1 MARPLIAHALLF
13 LFFSLLASA
22 RPTFIDDYVK
32 DNSKTYLRGV
42 NVGGWLVVEPY
53 LTPELF
59 NGTKAVD
66 QWTFDEQPGSAQSLK
81 NHWDTFFNETDVQK
95 LRSYGINALRIG
107 IGYWA
112 YDNSNTPYHSGA
124 DDYLEKAVGWA
135 RKAGMAVII
144 DLHGAPGRQ
153 NAAAGS
159 GRIAAV
165 EWQANGQDNLE
176 RTTEILRGM
185 AQKYGSA
192 KYADTVVAIELLNE
206 PSNGLPNTLTTSKKW
221 TKKTFEVV
229 REAAANKNLRIVMH
243 DQWVQPKN
251 WLDVNAALNST
262 NPGIF
267 ALDVHQ
273 YQIFTDKDR
282 HLDQD
287 GHIKEVCQFAE
298 EQLKLAKDNNLPIY
312 GGEFSG
318 NTFICV
324 NADGSTFA
332 DPDGNGQL
340 CKNGG
345 CQCEADGGLS
355 LDDWEDPLVQ
365 QVRRYVEAQLDA
377 FEKYAGGKSTLWTLI
392 ATLFANRGCRL
403 LLLECTRSGLLGFH
417 GRRRK
422 GESLLPQTRE
432 GRTWD

>member
-1 MARPLIAHALLF
+1 MARPFIVHILLV
-13 LFFSLLASA
+13 LLYSLEATA
-22 RPTFIDDYVK
+22 RPAFVGDYLK
-32 DNSKTYLRGV
+32 ANANTYLRGV
-42 NVGGWLVVEPY
+42 NIGGWLVLEPY
-53 LTPELF
+53 LTPQLF
-59 NGTKAVD
+59 KNSPAVD
-66 QWTFDEQPGSAQSLK
+66 QWTFDQQPGSDEAIK
-81 NHWDTFFNETDVQK
+81 NHWDTFFNESDVQK

-112 YDNSNTPYHSGA
+112 YDNTDTPYHQGA
-124 DDYLEKAVGWA
+124 DDYLESAIGWA
-135 RKAGMAVII
+135 RKFGMAVII

-165 EWQANGQDNLE
+165 EWQADGQNNLE
-176 RTTEILRGM
+176 RTTEILRTM

-192 KYADTVVAIELLNE
+192 EYADTVVAIELLNE
-206 PSNGLPNTLTTSKKW
+206 PSNGFPNTLTTSKRW
-221 TKKTFEVV
+221 TKTTFDAV
-229 REAAANKNLRIVMH
+229 REASQNKNLRIVMH

-273 YQIFTDKDR
+273 YQLFTEKDR

-287 GHIKEVCQFAE
+287 GHIKEVCRFAE
-298 EQLKLAKDNNLPIY
+298 EQLKVAKDNNLPVY

-324 NADGSTFA
+324 NPDGTTFA
-332 DPDGNGQL
+332 DPEGTGQL
-340 CKNGG
+340 CPDGG

-355 LDDWEDPLVQ
+355 LDDWEGPIIQ
-365 QVRRYVEAQLDA
+365 QVRRYVEVQFDV
-377 FEKYAGGKSTLWTLI
+377 FEKYSGGWFFWNFKGPGSW
-392 ATLFANRGCRL
+392 
-403 LLLECTRSGLLGFH
+403 GFI
-417 GRRRK
+417 GGVEKGFIPQPLTDRRFP
-422 GESLLPQTRE
+422 GQCS
-432 GRTWD
+432 

>member
-1 MARPLIAHALLF
+1 M
-13 LFFSLLASA
+13 
-22 RPTFIDDYVK
+22 
-32 DNSKTYLRGV
+32 
-42 NVGGWLVVEPY
+42 
-53 LTPELF
+53 
-59 NGTKAVD
+59 
-66 QWTFDEQPGSAQSLK
+66 
-81 NHWDTFFNETDVQK
+81 
-95 LRSYGINALRIG
+95 
-107 IGYWA
+107 
-112 YDNSNTPYHSGA
+112 
-124 DDYLEKAVGWA
+124 
-135 RKAGMAVII
+135 
-144 DLHGAPGRQ
+144 
-153 NAAAGS
+153 
-159 GRIAAV
+159 
-165 EWQANGQDNLE
+165 
-176 RTTEILRGM
+176 
-185 AQKYGSA
+185 
-192 KYADTVVAIELLNE
+192 
-206 PSNGLPNTLTTSKKW
+206 
-221 TKKTFEVV
+221 
-229 REAAANKNLRIVMH
+229 
-243 DQWVQPKN
+243 
-251 WLDVNAALNST
+251 
-262 NPGIF
+262 
-267 ALDVHQ
+267 HQ